1 MVYQS
6 VTYIGSTWLRETCV
20 LLKLLVELTTWG
32 ILEDEVDTR
41 LVIEI
46 AVEPQDVVVPTC
58 KSMYKP

>member
-1 MVYQS
+1 M
-6 VTYIGSTWLRETCV
+6 